1 MPTADEIERLVAEER
16 WDEALAVL
24 ETSLQ
29 TALTPAEH
37 SAAAVELALLY
48 VKINNAL
55 TGKYLE
61 KTAEI
66 DELIKQ
72 IDAKEREIDNEL
84 AIAKIKDH
92 INTLT

>member
-1 MPTADEIERLVAEER
+1 VPRD
-16 WDEALAVL
+16 ALAG
-24 ETSLQ
+24 ENASPS
-29 TALTPAEH
+29 TPAP
-37 SAAAVELALLY
+37 STPSVPAPNPAPTPAPKPLPPVFQF
-48 VKINNAL
+48 K
-55 TGKYLE
+55 KYLE